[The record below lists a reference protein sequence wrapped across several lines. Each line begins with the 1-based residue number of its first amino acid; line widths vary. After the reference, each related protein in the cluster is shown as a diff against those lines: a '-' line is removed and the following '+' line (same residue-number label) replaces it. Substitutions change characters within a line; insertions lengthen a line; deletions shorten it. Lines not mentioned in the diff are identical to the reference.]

1 MRKRGKKVLNNPL
14 LTPIILVLLGILT
27 YFRIINF
34 VLFVSLVMIIF
45 MVLLYTLS
53 KGVKDFDDEK
63 RE

>member
-1 MRKRGKKVLNNPL
+1 MVMRKRGKKLLNNPL

-45 MVLLYTLS
+45 MVLLYNLN
-53 KGVKDFDDEK
+53 KGTRDFDD
-63 RE
+63 

>member
-1 MRKRGKKVLNNPL
+1 MACLPIKLFLEIFCNFLNS
-14 LTPIILVLLGILT
+14 LGRDI
-27 YFRIINF
+27 

>member
-45 MVLLYTLS
+45 MVLLYNLN
-53 KGVKDFDDEK
+53 KGTRDFDD
-63 RE
+63 

>member
-1 MRKRGKKVLNNPL
+1 MRKRGKKLLNNPL

-45 MVLLYTLS
+45 MVLLYNLN
-53 KGVKDFDDEK
+53 KGTRDFDD
-63 RE
+63 